1 MCGVR
6 QLVREG
12 GRRVAHQGHV
22 IAELHGEAGG
32 VDVTLIAAWC
42 ELRGDYRHFRADRI
56 VQSEVLE
63 ERHAADGSPMMVEW
77 MAKRS
82 QNS

>member
-1 MCGVR
+1 M
-6 QLVREG
+6 
-12 GRRVAHQGHV
+12 
-22 IAELHGEAGG
+22 
-32 VDVTLIAAWC
+32 
-42 ELRGDYRHFRADRI
+42 
-56 VQSEVLE
+56 QSEVLE